1 MSKIMI
7 TRELIET
14 FKFRP
19 FTGLDF
25 QAFSGVSSPVPMIA
39 ENDDEGMLMIID
51 GDAAE
56 LYFYDGCA
64 NFELMDTCENIR
76 EFPYKTAVQLAL
88 EQEIAEAEAS
98 LNNMKKLLSELK

>member
-1 MSKIMI
+1 MSKIKI

-19 FTGLDF
+19 FTQMDF
-25 QAFSGVSSPVPMIA
+25 QAFSGAESPCPMIA
-39 ENDDEGMLMIID
+39 ENDDEGMMMILD
-51 GDAAE
+51 GDVAE

-76 EFPYKTAVQLAL
+76 ALPRKSARDLEIEKRIKNLKEELAAL
-88 EQEIAEAEAS
+88 E
-98 LNNMKKLLSELK
+98 NELCY

>member
-76 EFPYKTAVQLAL
+76 SLPYKSARELEIERRIKNLKEELAAL
-88 EQEIAEAEAS
+88 E
-98 LNNMKKLLSELK
+98 NELCY